1 MKLTTLTMFDI
12 ILAKKLNFCQMIKK
26 INIFKGKKKKEV
38 IRYFVYGNAI
48 FTALVKKYN

>member
-26 INIFKGKKKKEV
+26 
-38 IRYFVYGNAI
+38 AI
-48 FTALVKKYN
+48 FSKERRRKK